1 MIFQDFLENRVAKKI
16 QEQNTNILQSLSS
29 ENSDTIQMEGREFE
43 LFLKKREIEFLIEY
57 FFAKHL
63 SQMMLRFGEDIISN
77 KLIFMPI
84 LKGGVYLESIIKV
97 FSRLHFISSEFI
109 GMQSYFNGKKKENKQ
124 YLDCDKKIIENN
136 HIILIDEIID
146 SGETLTKITENI
158 FSKNPASISFFIA
171 INKVD
176 PQKKQALKKNFDQYG
191 VYTTAIQCPY
201 DYWAIGTLLGL
212 DNNQFCRATLDHL
225 YIEKKDKKPALET
238 TVILLPSLSWTI
250 VVWKRIAPAIMFYKR
265 LSPLLFP
272 REIWSLIFEYRL
284 NKTTMLCT
292 KAVSLYF

>member
-146 SGETLTKITENI
+146 SGETLKKITENI

-201 DYWAIGTLLGL
+201 NYWAIGTLLGL

-225 YIEKKDKKPALET
+225 YIEKKDQKPA
-238 TVILLPSLSWTI
+238 
-250 VVWKRIAPAIMFYKR
+250 
-265 LSPLLFP
+265 PLLLNFYS
-272 REIWSLIFEYRL
+272 RLEMLITKYNEGLCKKDEI
-284 NKTTMLCT
+284 
-292 KAVSLYF
+292 VSFIEQH